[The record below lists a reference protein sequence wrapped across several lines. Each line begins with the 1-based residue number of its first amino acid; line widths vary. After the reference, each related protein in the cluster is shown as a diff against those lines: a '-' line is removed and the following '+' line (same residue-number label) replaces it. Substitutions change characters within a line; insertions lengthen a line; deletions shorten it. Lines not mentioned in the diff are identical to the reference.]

1 MISAEQSIQN
11 IYAILEEV
19 KDPEVPV
26 LTVNDLGIIRKVEI
40 VAVKNE
46 QPAFEITIT
55 PTYSGCPAMDA
66 IATNIRMALYA
77 HGITNFS
84 INQVLSPAWTTAWMS
99 ERGKQK
105 LVEYGIAA
113 PNALFEKFSDK
124 IIGDK
129 GPAACPLCSSTN
141 TSIISE
147 FGSTACKSLYKCN
160 DCLEPFDYF
169 KCH

>member
-1 MISAEQSIQN
+1 MTEPDINIQN
-11 IYAILEEV
+11 IYSILEEV

-26 LTVNDLGIIRKVEI
+26 LSVNDLGIIRKVEMI
-40 VAVKNE
+40 FDDNGKTR
-46 QPAFEITIT
+46 FEIIIT

-66 IATNIRMALYA
+66 ISTNIRMALFA

-84 INQVLSPAWTTAWMS
+84 IKQVLSPAWTTAWMS
-99 ERGKQK
+99 ETGKQK
-105 LVEYGIAA
+105 LVNYGIAA
-113 PNALFEKFSDK
+113 PNALHEKFSDK
-124 IIGDK
+124 IMDDK

-141 TSIISE
+141 TSVISE
-147 FGSTACKSLYKCN
+147 FGSTACKALYKCN

>member
-1 MISAEQSIQN
+1 MTAIETSIQN
-11 IYAILEEV
+11 IYSILQEV
-19 KDPEVPV
+19 KDPEIPV
-26 LTVNDLGIIRKVEI
+26 ISVNELGIIRKVELTTDDNG
-40 VAVKNE
+40 KLL
-46 QPAFEITIT
+46 FEITIT

-66 IATNIRMALYA
+66 ISTNIRMALYA
-77 HGITNFS
+77 HGITNFL
-84 INQVLSPAWTTAWMS
+84 IKQVLSPAWTTAWMS
-99 ERGKQK
+99 EEGKQK
-105 LVEYGIAA
+105 LVNYGIAA
-113 PNALFEKFSDK
+113 PNALHEKFSRS

-160 DCLEPFDYF
+160 ECLEPFDYF